1 MATIYCMNCGAPLD
15 SRARYCTECGCLTRL
30 GASQLETRE
39 MVALPD
45 GPPIDPAYRQRRVPH
60 ARADAATPRTPSAQA
75 RVADRPAA
83 EPVRPAVRTT
93 ALSRRSLVVGIVAA
107 ALAVTVILGAGIA
120 SGLLGGGRRTS
131 QDAAAGMGT
140 GEVSDSSS
148 IGQAGTEVRARLADY
163 SWEELAIIGKE
174 MSRSGSREAAIAL
187 AREYGLV
194 DDEGRM
200 IREYKDVEIAGI
212 GAVPVRLVDVYHDNL
227 ANGEGKAGLT
237 FMAANLTLAHRMKPQ
252 DDNIGGWEGT
262 ELRSWLNGEVYN
274 ALGEDLRT
282 SIVAV
287 DKLTNNTGKTKSVAS
302 VTSTIDRLWIPSAV
316 EVCGPLSWVWDSDA
330 GNSGTYN
337 EVLNAEGSQYARFS
351 ELGIDEVE
359 ANEGLT
365 YDRGGA
371 SAPWWLRSCSA
382 SKDAHYRIVDADGN
396 PSRVGSAPD
405 NLGVCFGF
413 CL

>member
-39 MVALPD
+39 MIALPD
-45 GPPIDPAYRQRRVPH
+45 QPPAEPDRSRRREPHPRPDAPAPRVASPQVAEPPI
-60 ARADAATPRTPSAQA
+60 SA
-75 RVADRPAA
+75 
-83 EPVRPAVRTT
+83 PVRPSTLRDVA
-93 ALSRRSLVVGIVAA
+93 ASRRPLLIGVAA
-107 ALAVTVILGAGIA
+107 AVLALVVILGVGLA
-120 SGLLGGGRRTS
+120 SKLLGGSSPSGSEAVAPAGTS
-131 QDAAAGMGT
+131 
-140 GEVSDSSS
+140 EVSDSSS

-163 SWEELAIIGKE
+163 SWAELSIIGKE
-174 MSRSGSREAAIAL
+174 MTRSGSREAAIAL

-194 DDEGRM
+194 DDDGRM

-227 ANGEGKAGLT
+227 ANGEGKAGMT

-252 DDNIGGWEGT
+252 DDNIGGWEGS
-262 ELRSWLNGEVYN
+262 ELRAWLNGEVYG
-274 ALGEDLRT
+274 ALGEELRT

-287 DKLTNNTGKTKSVAS
+287 DKLTNNTGKTKSTSS

-316 EVCGPLSWVWDSDA
+316 EVCGPLSWTWDSDA
-330 GNSGTYN
+330 GNSGAYN
-337 EVLNAEGSQYARFS
+337 EVLNAEGFQYARFA
-351 ELGIDEVE
+351 ELGIDQTE

-371 SAPWWLRSCSA
+371 SAPWWMRSCSA

-396 PSRVGSAPD
+396 PSRFGSAPD